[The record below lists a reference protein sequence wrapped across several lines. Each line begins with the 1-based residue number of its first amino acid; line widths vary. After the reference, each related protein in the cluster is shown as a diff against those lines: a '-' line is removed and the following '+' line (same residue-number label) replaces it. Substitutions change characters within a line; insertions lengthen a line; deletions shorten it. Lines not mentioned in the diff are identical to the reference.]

1 VGVPLLESTE
11 GQEIEQKYV
20 AVGDKELGIA
30 TRKTQMPGK
39 QGVTRNQW
47 RLKLAEI
54 ATKGRENL

>member
-1 VGVPLLESTE
+1 MLESTE